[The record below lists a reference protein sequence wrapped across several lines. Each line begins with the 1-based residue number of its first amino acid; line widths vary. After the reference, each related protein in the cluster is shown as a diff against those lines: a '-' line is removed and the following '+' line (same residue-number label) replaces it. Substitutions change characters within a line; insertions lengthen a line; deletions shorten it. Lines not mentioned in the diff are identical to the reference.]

1 MKHMCIYMIIYISH
15 VNWYLYLYLLSTSIL
30 YIYSL
35 YLLSIYLFSISII
48 YIYYLYL
55 YLLIYIY
62 ISDTCMINR
71 AILIW
76 HQGQRGTPLHWTRRA
91 NSLPNLGRN
100 STSRFSGVTRR
111 QIRSSWDSPRYSPG
125 PLNEQN
131 SMRKTHQLDHSPI
144 PEIPIWRAAWSHPLK
159 NFSSEFGSRVVRLSE
174 GKRREILEILCQALV
189 YLHDQARSAGD
200 WILFGVELTVGQAS
214 DSLDLSI
221 VVMLKTIRI

>member
-1 MKHMCIYMIIYISH
+1 M
-15 VNWYLYLYLLSTSIL
+15 NWYLYLYLLSTSIL
-30 YIYSL
+30 YIY
-35 YLLSIYLFSISII
+35 YLYLFSISII

-62 ISDTCMINR
+62 DTCMINR
-71 AILIW
+71 SILIW
-76 HQGQRGTPLHWTRRA
+76 LQGQRGTPLHWTRRA

-131 SMRKTHQLDHSPI
+131 SMRKTHHLDHSPI

-221 VVMLKTIRI
+221 DVMLKTIRI

>member
-1 MKHMCIYMIIYISH
+1 MCIYIIIYISH

-221 VVMLKTIRI
+221 DVMLKTIRI